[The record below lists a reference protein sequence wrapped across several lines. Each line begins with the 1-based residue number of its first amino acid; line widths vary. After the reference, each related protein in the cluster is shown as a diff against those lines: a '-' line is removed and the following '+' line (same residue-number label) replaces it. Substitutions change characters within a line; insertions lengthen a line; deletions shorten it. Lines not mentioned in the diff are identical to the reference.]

1 MYYVFDTQLY
11 IVQSHAVT
19 VLVLLLG
26 CVPIL
31 EHKSGWKFKLQRVL
45 ELKFVCICLTFGQ
58 PPRISHAKIPCVSSN
73 SLFY

>member
-19 VLVLLLG
+19 VPVLLLG

-31 EHKSGWKFKLQRVL
+31 EHKSGW
-45 ELKFVCICLTFGQ
+45 
-58 PPRISHAKIPCVSSN
+58 N
-73 SLFY
+73 